1 MAGPERLYLEDAYR
15 RACDATV
22 VARHEGCVALDR
34 TVLYAHRHDYG
45 HPQVSDKGLI
55 RSEGQTLRVKRV
67 DDEGDALFHYL
78 EGRPLPPCGATVRC
92 EVDFP
97 RRLVVMR
104 LHAATHALLAV
115 AEDLGLRVKPIASR
129 SPEVD
134 VFSAYVYFEPD
145 GLPRERAADLEAA
158 VNRALQRPRE
168 VVVRWRPREE
178 VLARR
183 PAVVL
188 DMGDM
193 ADTDQV
199 TETHKRSVVE
209 LWKRVLPESRAYAI
223 ASDVFVVPGPRV
235 AEAARELGRLLHP
248 EAAWLTAVFEVAG
261 RVAGAAREL
270 GRLLHPE
277 AAW

>member
-67 DDEGDALFHYL
+67 DDEGDVLFHYL

-178 VLARR
+178 VLAR
-183 PAVVL
+183 A
-188 DMGDM
+188 G
-193 ADTDQV
+193 AD
-199 TETHKRSVVE
+199 
-209 LWKRVLPESRAYAI
+209 RV
-223 ASDVFVVPGPRV
+223 RV
-235 AEAARELGRLLHP
+235 ARIPKWHDPLRLVSIEGLSEVPCDGTLVRNTRDVGRVEVRE
-248 EAAWLTAVFEVAG
+248 VQSMKAG
-261 RVAGAAREL
+261 RKLVLGLAGVGPPSGVRSAR
-270 GRLLHPE
+270 
-277 AAW
+277 